1 MADIQSQQQM
11 EKIIAQDAVAKRSL
25 QEIQAEQEF
34 QEWWDKES
42 ARIQGEEAAAA
53 RDAKPLG
60 KSGGSRGGRR
70 RGGGGAKKSSLDANK
85 PPPTTDAGPSGSGG
99 QSRVG
104 GRGKEKTSS

>member
-42 ARIQGEEAAAA
+42 ARIQGEEAA
-53 RDAKPLG
+53 RDAKPQA

-70 RGGGGAKKSSLDANK
+70 RSGGAKKSSAGPSTSPSTN
-85 PPPTTDAGPSGSGG
+85 AGPSGSGD
-99 QSRVG
+99 QHRDR
-104 GRGKEKTSS
+104 GRGKGKASS